1 MCCNRLEVEDLN
13 CISKT
18 GFRNGYPPQTLY
30 WLYIFW
36 LWWCPPKRNSLKLYF
51 ILKVNNTRFKK
62 FLRFSIRI
70 VNWKNIYPEYFSC
83 QFLLELLLAFEYI
96 FRQVSHNPLIL
107 LLIFSTLLC
116 GVYINIFVNIVHRI
130 QYNIC
135 LWW

>member
-36 LWWCPPKRNSLKLYF
+36 LWWCPSKRNSLKLYF

-62 FLRFSIRI
+62 FLRFSIGI
-70 VNWKNIYPEYFSC
+70 VNWKNIYPEYFSS

-116 GVYINIFVNIVHRI
+116 GVYINIFINIVHRI
-130 QYNIC
+130 IHNVC